1 MSAARESVDGMKR
14 RYRYRIIPGERARG
28 MMARTFGCCR
38 VVHNDFLRLQ
48 DEHRKAGGKGTIS
61 VYDAQKLL
69 LTVAKKTAARAW
81 LSEVSNQALQQS
93 VADAGTAY
101 RNFFASLRGI
111 RKGRKMGAPR
121 RKKRAATQSFRLPRT
136 KFEIRGG
143 WENTGETGGRLRL
156 EKIGWVSVRWHR
168 PLPAAPSSV
177 TIIQDATGR
186 YWASFVVDVDQP
198 APLPETGRTAGVDL
212 GLTDFATVVYSDGTR
227 EKIPAPK
234 KYRAAQRKLA
244 RTQRALSRTQKRS
257 GRRRKAAA
265 RVARIHQTVANQR
278 RDHAQQLTARLIRE
292 NQAITVEKLSITG
305 MARGRLA
312 KSIHDAG
319 WGTFLQLLQ
328 EKATTYGRTIHVADR
343 AYPSTRTCS
352 QCGHVDG
359 PKPLSVRV
367 WECPACSAHLDR
379 DYNAAVNLLLVA
391 AGPVETQNARGEHVR
406 PAALPAAL
414 SETRTHRTAI
424 AA

>member
-1 MSAARESVDGMKR
+1 MSDGRENLAGMKR
-14 RYRYRIIPGERARG
+14 RYKYRIIPGERARG

-38 VVHNDFLRLQ
+38 VVHNDYLRLQ

-61 VYDAQKLL
+61 VYDARKLIL
-69 LTVAKKTAARAW
+69 TAAKNTSARSW
-81 LSEVSNQALQQS
+81 LSEVSNTALQEA
-93 VADAGTAY
+93 VADAGLAY
-101 RNFFASLRGI
+101 KNFFASLRGN
-111 RKGRKMGAPR
+111 RKGRRVGPPR
-121 RKKRAATQSFRLPRT
+121 RKKRAATQSFRLTRLNF
-136 KFEIRGG
+136 KIRGG
-143 WENTGETGGRLRL
+143 WENTGEQGGRLYLSR
-156 EKIGWVSVRWHR
+156 IGWVSVRWHR

-198 APLPETGRTAGVDL
+198 APLPKIDRTAGVDL
-212 GLTDFATVVYSDGTR
+212 GLTDFATIVYSDGTR
-227 EKIPAPK
+227 EKISAPK

-244 RTQRALSRTQKRS
+244 RAQRALSRTQKRS
-257 GRRRKAAA
+257 GRHRKAAV
-265 RVARIHQTVANQR
+265 RVARIHRTVANQR
-278 RDHAQQLTARLIRE
+278 RDHAQQLAARLIRE
-292 NQAITVEKLSITG
+292 NQAISVEQLSITG

-312 KSIHDAG
+312 KSIHDAS
-319 WGTFLQLLQ
+319 WGIFLQLLQ
-328 EKATTYGRTIHVADR
+328 EKAVTYGRTIHVADR
-343 AYPSTRTCS
+343 TYPSTRTCS

-359 PKPLSVRV
+359 AKPLHIRV

-406 PAALPAAL
+406 PAVLPAAL
-414 SETRTHRTAI
+414 REPRTRPTAV